1 MIGALM
7 MRLSIRRK
15 LPLRKD
21 SLGERVVMEL
31 CLGDGSF
38 GLNSLCTATF
48 HFRPILILC
57 RIHQESCGLFGKAGF
72 FAAWSGQF
80 LDTSDITASP

>member
-7 MRLSIRRK
+7 MRLSIARK

-38 GLNSLCTATF
+38 GLNSLCTRRSIF
-48 HFRPILILC
+48 F
-57 RIHQESCGLFGKAGF
+57 LFLSYVEFIRSLAACSGK
-72 FAAWSGQF
+72 
-80 LDTSDITASP
+80 LDSLPPGVVNS

>member
-7 MRLSIRRK
+7 MRLSIAGK

-21 SLGERVVMEL
+21 GLGERVVMEL

-38 GLNSLCTATF
+38 GLN
-48 HFRPILILC
+48 
-57 RIHQESCGLFGKAGF
+57 
-72 FAAWSGQF
+72 
-80 LDTSDITASP
+80 